1 METHALAK
9 SFQEHLI
16 ERPPDREKV
25 DELKREMMARVRGYR
40 LRELREAYGMT
51 QLDLARSLHMS
62 VETIVRIEHGDVESM
77 RVETLRR
84 HVEGL
89 GGTLRIEVQL
99 GDTSFI
105 IA

>member
-25 DELKREMMARVRGYR
+25 DELKREMMAQVRGYR
-40 LRELREAYGMT
+40 LRELRETYGMT

-62 VETIVRIEHGDVESM
+62 VETIARIEHGELDQM
-77 RVETLRR
+77 RIEMLRR
-84 HVEGL
+84 YVEGL
-89 GGTLRIEVQL
+89 GGTLKVEVQL
-99 GDTSFI
+99 GDTRFT